1 LFELILNVLLL
12 LFFIYTLAFHVLEA
26 PVPAKVQRNPFALQ
40 PGIWPTVLLALLIFL
55 ILLNIIKI
63 IRKNKGKET
72 FSLKGFAGSIPDFFK
87 SKVFFGILIVIA
99 ASFLLEPLGFMLT
112 SFLLLASFGFLLG
125 DRKYWRLLL
134 VSLLV
139 TLALYLCFGVLL
151 QVNLPRGTVPFLR
164 NFALFL
170 EQLIS

>member
-1 LFELILNVLLL
+1 
-12 LFFIYTLAFHVLEA
+12 
-26 PVPAKVQRNPFALQ
+26 
-40 PGIWPTVLLALLIFL
+40 
-55 ILLNIIKI
+55 
-63 IRKNKGKET
+63 
-72 FSLKGFAGSIPDFFK
+72 
-87 SKVFFGILIVIA
+87 
-99 ASFLLEPLGFMLT
+99 MLT